1 MANTITKENF
11 IKYIN
16 KLKELRSIEDAI
28 NEVGKTLEFSINFG
42 AYEQLIIDILTDAF
56 DDDSSYGSWI
66 SYYLYDLNFGIDWH
80 EGCITDKDGNDIPL
94 RDAGELWDLLVSE
107 MKEID

>member
-1 MANTITKENF
+1 MISKQNF

-16 KLKELRSIEDAI
+16 QIKELRDIEDAI
-28 NEVGKTLEFSINFG
+28 NSAGKTLEFSINFG
-42 AYEQLIIDILTDAF
+42 IYEQLVVDILEDAF
-56 DDDSSYGSWI
+56 DAYSSYGSWI

-80 EGCITDKDGNDIPL
+80 EDCITDKDGNDIPL